1 MMNMITLP
9 DDLFAVPFRMQPGLR
24 RITNKAPHFT
34 SIAPGDAAFEEKLK
48 VLSDTAQDG
57 LLIAPGFDALPALR
71 RAFEVLAREHP
82 QHAVRE
88 EQGWYLPVLDVHVN
102 QHTGQVTCGL
112 RTKNKVFEAIQSSVS
127 MQKPA
132 AWAALS
138 LSVLEDLAVVCAPQ
152 GELNLLA
159 VCLPSHW
166 SPSDKIGKPFMQV
179 HAPVADN
186 ALLLQAA
193 QGLMRLV
200 TAKSD
205 DRWERYVWTL
215 TPSMKLDGH
224 PARSHRV
231 WSAQVSAQDFLKH
244 VVFRLERQTFI
255 ALPEQHEAIF
265 TIAVQTAPL
274 ISALTLEQLQR
285 LRESLA
291 SMSDAVLEYRS
302 FTSVRDKLLQGL
314 EALNADTAIR
324 NMP

>member
-1 MMNMITLP
+1 MKQPINSMNIP
-9 DDLFAVPFRMQPGLR
+9 DDIFAVPFRMQPGLR
-24 RITNKAPHFT
+24 RIAGDAKHFT
-34 SIAPGDAAFEEKLK
+34 PIAPGDTAFEEKLK
-48 VLSDTAQDG
+48 VLSDSTLDG

-71 RAFEVLAREHP
+71 RAFETLASEHP
-82 QHAVRE
+82 QHVINE
-88 EQGWYLPVLDVHVN
+88 GQGWFLPALDLHIN
-102 QHTGQVTCGL
+102 QHTGQIDCGL
-112 RTKNKVFEAIQSSVS
+112 RTMNAVIEAIQSSVYVNR
-127 MQKPA
+127 PA

-166 SPSDKIGKPFMQV
+166 SPSEKIGKPFMQV

-200 TAKSD
+200 TAKSE

-224 PARSHRV
+224 PARCYRV
-231 WSAQVSAQDFLKH
+231 WSTQEPAHELLKS

-255 ALPEQHEAIF
+255 ALPEHREAIF

-291 SMSDAVLEYRS
+291 SMSEAVLEYRS

-314 EALNADTAIR
+314 DSLNVHTVSR
-324 NMP
+324 